1 MAIKRISQKQ
11 VVSYA
16 NIDHS
21 CKILN
26 ITQNSF
32 NNRVTKNIVQ
42 GLMVVSIYIHPS
54 TKNSVTEKKPVDFRL
69 AFLCLEASTLVKC
82 TNIV

>member
-32 NNRVTKNIVQ
+32 NNRVTKNIV
-42 GLMVVSIYIHPS
+42 
-54 TKNSVTEKKPVDFRL
+54 
-69 AFLCLEASTLVKC
+69 
-82 TNIV
+82 